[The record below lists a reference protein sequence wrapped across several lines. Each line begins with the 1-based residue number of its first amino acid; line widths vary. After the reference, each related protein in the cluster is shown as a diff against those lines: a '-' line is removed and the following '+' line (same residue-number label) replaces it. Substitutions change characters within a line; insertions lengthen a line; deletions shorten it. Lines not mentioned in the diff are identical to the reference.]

1 MSTKKKIAI
10 IIFAIPVIASILIAV
25 KFCLFLSDIEMPSEA
40 FIEKTVKHE
49 EFKNFI
55 IDEMKVQNLDTIY
68 LFGTYRD
75 KGVSVLRTFDGGA
88 SWNAVLINDK
98 SFLSSFFLIEDYA
111 ILDNYEQQGATESSI
126 YVSNGDYSE
135 WKFIGSY
142 KHNEGKYFQASRI
155 KDSTQTEH
163 LEFIAGQ
170 RNSPHPASFVRHGN
184 ALFARGDTSWI
195 VGSMRNQLFFYRLEN
210 EKAQLQLKT
219 DFTDDEEIHLSFDDF
234 FVEDKF
240 IAVIVSDD
248 ESTLNLNRHS
258 FLFYSVDGGRSWK
271 KEKISPTKIFYR
283 IQLDGDK
290 IVLAYC
296 NSSYFSLTILA
307 LPIHSSAQE

>member
-1 MSTKKKIAI
+1 
-10 IIFAIPVIASILIAV
+10 
-25 KFCLFLSDIEMPSEA
+25 
-40 FIEKTVKHE
+40 
-49 EFKNFI
+49 
-55 IDEMKVQNLDTIY
+55 
-68 LFGTYRD
+68 
-75 KGVSVLRTFDGGA
+75 
-88 SWNAVLINDK
+88 
-98 SFLSSFFLIEDYA
+98 
-111 ILDNYEQQGATESSI
+111 
-126 YVSNGDYSE
+126 
-135 WKFIGSY
+135 
-142 KHNEGKYFQASRI
+142 
-155 KDSTQTEH
+155 
-163 LEFIAGQ
+163 
-170 RNSPHPASFVRHGN
+170 
-184 ALFARGDTSWI
+184 
-195 VGSMRNQLFFYRLEN
+195 MRNQLFFYRLEN

-248 ESTLNLNRHS
+248 KSTLNLNRHS